1 MDYDYKQLHFNQELG
16 QEPWVVKG
24 YKHDGY
30 PSSSVCAGMTKIDFL
45 ESYESEE
52 RAIDAHPELHL
63 NNETSYGSAFL
74 DEPLKDV
81 SHISDQSCSDPASAE
96 YNLDLPSRNPPY

>member
-1 MDYDYKQLHFNQELG
+1 MDYDYKQLHFNAELG

-30 PSSSVCAGMTKIDFL
+30 PSNSVCAGMTKIDFL
-45 ESYESEE
+45 ESYESEND
-52 RAIDAHPELHL
+52 AIDAHPELGTE
-63 NNETSYGSAFL
+63 NDISYGSDFL

-81 SHISDQSCSDPASAE
+81 SHISNTEC
-96 YNLDLPSRNPPY
+96 

>member
-1 MDYDYKQLHFNQELG
+1 MDYDYKQLHFNAELG

-30 PSSSVCAGMTKIDFL
+30 PSNSVCVGMTKIDFL

-52 RAIDAHPELHL
+52 RAIDAHPELGTE
-63 NNETSYGSAFL
+63 NDISYGSDFL

-81 SHISDQSCSDPASAE
+81 SHISNTEC
-96 YNLDLPSRNPPY
+96 

>member
-1 MDYDYKQLHFNQELG
+1 MDYDYKQLHFNEELG
-16 QEPWVVKG
+16 REPWVVKG
-24 YKHDGY
+24 YKNDGY

-81 SHISDQSCSDPASAE
+81 SHISNEPII
-96 YNLDLPSRNPPY
+96 

>member
-24 YKHDGY
+24 YKNDGY
-30 PSSSVCAGMTKIDFL
+30 SSNSVCAGMTKIDFL
-45 ESYESEE
+45 ESYETEQD
-52 RAIDAHPELHL
+52 AVDAHPELGSDDDI
-63 NNETSYGSAFL
+63 SYGSAFL

-81 SHISDQSCSDPASAE
+81 SHISNEPII
-96 YNLDLPSRNPPY
+96 

>member
-1 MDYDYKQLHFNQELG
+1 MNYDYKQLHFNQELG

-24 YKHDGY
+24 YKNDGY
-30 PSSSVCAGMTKIDFL
+30 SSNSVCAGMTKIDFL

>member
-1 MDYDYKQLHFNQELG
+1 MDYDYKQLHFNEELG
-16 QEPWVVKG
+16 REPWVVKG

-30 PSSSVCAGMTKIDFL
+30 PSTSVCAGMTRIDFL
-45 ESYESEE
+45 ESYESEKD
-52 RAIDAHPELHL
+52 AIDAHPELHL

-81 SHISDQSCSDPASAE
+81 SHIS
-96 YNLDLPSRNPPY
+96 RTPY

>member
-16 QEPWVVKG
+16 REPWVVKG
-24 YKHDGY
+24 YKNDGY

>member
-30 PSSSVCAGMTKIDFL
+30 SSNSVCAGMTKIDFL

-52 RAIDAHPELHL
+52 RAIDAHPELGTE
-63 NNETSYGSAFL
+63 NDVSYGSDFL

-81 SHISDQSCSDPASAE
+81 SHISDTPLSGLAAFG
-96 YNLDLPSRNPPY
+96 PPY